1 MAYRNSGYTFTLLE
15 KNINIFNNSKGF
27 SLKYLDS
34 NFHILIF
41 APNEISVA
49 TFKQLDRLNEQLDR
63 FIVVLLSPRSSDLTK
78 KKGFH
83 CFTDNDFNV
92 T

>member
-34 NFHILIF
+34 NFHILKF

-78 KKGFH
+78 KKRLPLFY
-83 CFTDNDFNV
+83 
-92 T
+92 